1 MNDTGSDIQ
10 TIFPTDL
17 AALGYYQIAYQGH
30 IGMQPI
36 TTANGAV
43 SRMMIEIEMQITKA
57 NGTAITPWFMEVAV
71 ITPVQPG
78 QYRLSGSAMRD
89 HLFFATAPRN
99 ANLFVAQKK
108 SGIVTQLPVYRIRA
122 LVGHGLRRLMVLL
135 LLL

>member
-30 IGMQPI
+30 LGTVPIG
-36 TTANGAV
+36 TANGVV
-43 SRMMIEIEMQITKA
+43 SRMRIEIEMQITKA

-89 HLFFATAPRN
+89 HLFFATAPGN

-108 SGIVTQLPVYRIRA
+108 SGIVTQLPV
-122 LVGHGLRRLMVLL
+122 V
-135 LLL
+135 

>member
-30 IGMQPI
+30 LGTVPIG
-36 TTANGAV
+36 TANGVV
-43 SRMMIEIEMQITKA
+43 SRMRIEIEMQITKA

-89 HLFFATAPRN
+89 HLFFATAPGN

-108 SGIVTQLPVYRIRA
+108 NGITTQLPV
-122 LVGHGLRRLMVLL
+122 V
-135 LLL
+135 

>member
-17 AALGYYQIAYQGH
+17 AALGYYRLAYQGH
-30 IGMQPI
+30 LGMLPI
-36 TTANGAV
+36 
-43 SRMMIEIEMQITKA
+43 
-57 NGTAITPWFMEVAV
+57 GTAITPWFMEVAV

-89 HLFFATAPRN
+89 HLFFATAPGN

-108 SGIVTQLPVYRIRA
+108 SGIVTQLPVE
-122 LVGHGLRRLMVLL
+122 
-135 LLL
+135 